1 MMDNNDI
8 LRIEDVMEYLNIGK
22 NTIYGLLQSG
32 ELKAF
37 RIGKLWKI
45 PRKAV
50 EEYVEKAMN
59 QDRH

>member
-22 NTIYGLLQSG
+22 NTIYSLLQSG

-45 PRKAV
+45 PRKAL

>member
-37 RIGKLWKI
+37 KIGKLWKI
-45 PRKAV
+45 PRKAL

-59 QDRH
+59 GK

>member
-45 PRKAV
+45 PRKAL

-59 QDRH
+59 SK

>member
-8 LRIEDVMEYLNIGK
+8 LKIEDVMEYLNIGK

>member
-45 PRKAV
+45 PRKAL

>member
-37 RIGKLWKI
+37 KIGKLWKI

-50 EEYVEKAMN
+50 EEYVERAMN

>member
-1 MMDNNDI
+1 MDNNDI

-37 RIGKLWKI
+37 KIGKLWKI
-45 PRKAV
+45 PRKAL

>member
-22 NTIYGLLQSG
+22 NTIYSLLQSG

-45 PRKAV
+45 PRKAL
-50 EEYVEKAMN
+50 EEYVERAMN

>member
-45 PRKAV
+45 PRKAL

-59 QDRH
+59 GK

>member
-22 NTIYGLLQSG
+22 NTIYSLLQSG

-45 PRKAV
+45 PRKAL

-59 QDRH
+59 GK

>member
-37 RIGKLWKI
+37 KIGKLWKI
-45 PRKAV
+45 PRKAL
-50 EEYVEKAMN
+50 EEYVERAMN

>member
-8 LRIEDVMEYLNIGK
+8 LRSEDVMEYLNIGK

-50 EEYVEKAMN
+50 EEYVERAMN

>member
-37 RIGKLWKI
+37 KIGKLWKI
-45 PRKAV
+45 PRKAL